1 MEWKRQPSGPHVV
14 LTNCFEN
21 KKFIIQRG
29 AGGPTKI
36 TTSGSRRW
44 WWSVKSSLWETWS
57 RPSVHLVQLK
67 YNDGAENV
75 IEDTCWFSLLL
86 WLWTKHEHSVL
97 YRRVNGI
104 GQQVFFDVTIQPDIH
119 RDDHID
125 YLITKKLVINEQRKY
140 PLKVPFEQQQ
150 LSAAIFQV
158 KSTFCSN
165 QIKQWTNW
173 WWHSTK

>member
-1 MEWKRQPSGPHVV
+1 MEWKRQPLGPHVV

-21 KKFIIQRG
+21 KKCIIQTG

-67 YNDGAENV
+67 YNDGAENM

-97 YRRVNGI
+97 YRRVDGI
-104 GQQVFFDVTIQPDIH
+104 GQQVFFDVTTTRHSSRWSHWLFNNQEIGYKWAEKVSIKGSFWTTTAFCRNIPSKE
-119 RDDHID
+119 HI
-125 YLITKKLVINEQRKY
+125 L
-140 PLKVPFEQQQ
+140 F
-150 LSAAIFQV
+150 
-158 KSTFCSN
+158 
-165 QIKQWTNW
+165 
-173 WWHSTK
+173 